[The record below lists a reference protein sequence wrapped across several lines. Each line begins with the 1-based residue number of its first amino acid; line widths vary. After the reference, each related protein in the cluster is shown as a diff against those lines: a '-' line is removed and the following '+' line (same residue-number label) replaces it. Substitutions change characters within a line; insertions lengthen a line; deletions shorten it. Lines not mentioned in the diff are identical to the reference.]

1 MITLLSWPLVELG
14 AWRFLV
20 VVQKHSLVLAIL
32 SCHLASFE
40 LDEKLLYVLLSF
52 LLRFTVPWVQLLAK
66 SQLLGLL
73 ELFFFELLLECLLL

>member
-66 SQLLGLL
+66 SQLLDLL